1 MVQGQRLER
10 PEKVFDEINF
20 LDARHFFDVQ
30 NVLDDVATDPVLIVD
45 KPHRLEVVKYL
56 LKRDN

>member
-45 KPHRLEVVKYL
+45 KPHRLEVVK
-56 LKRDN
+56 